1 MGCSYHTGLA
11 DRVGEQNQEH
21 TQHRSDLDGEAARLA
36 LEPEERRWLVSR
48 RSRSEDEA
56 PVHLLPHSGEDTP
69 LITERWNKRS
79 LIRGDADSSVLC
91 DIYIEFRCDEIS
103 HLLTVG
109 GAVYTF
115 NPDFE
120 KAKFNVESISAA
132 LPLIV
137 YWIYLSNKN

>member
-1 MGCSYHTGLA
+1 MFFHTLKKQILQQTVKPTSYTDIMGCSYHKGLA

-69 LITERWNKRS
+69 LITER
-79 LIRGDADSSVLC
+79 
-91 DIYIEFRCDEIS
+91 
-103 HLLTVG
+103 
-109 GAVYTF
+109 
-115 NPDFE
+115 
-120 KAKFNVESISAA
+120 
-132 LPLIV
+132 
-137 YWIYLSNKN
+137 